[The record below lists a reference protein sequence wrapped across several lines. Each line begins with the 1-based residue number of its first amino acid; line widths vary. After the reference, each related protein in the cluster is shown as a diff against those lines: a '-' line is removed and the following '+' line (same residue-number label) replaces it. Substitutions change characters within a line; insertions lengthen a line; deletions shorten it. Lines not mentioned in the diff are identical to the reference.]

1 MRRDVLVAIVGR
13 PNVGKST
20 LFNRLC
26 KQRRAIIDFEEGIT
40 RDRKYADVEWDG
52 KKFRIVDTG
61 GLVFNSGDQMDDH
74 IRLQAEIAIQEAD
87 FILFLVDGQTG
98 ITDFD
103 QRIAKMLSPMRDK
116 TMLVVNKVDNEKI
129 EMEIFDFLRLGFG
142 EPYPI
147 AANSGR
153 NSGNFM
159 DELLAKIPAR
169 DVDDFEELID
179 TSIKVAIVGKPNVGK
194 SSIVNRLVGQD
205 TVIVTDIPGTTR
217 DAIDSKLKYHG
228 QELTL
233 IDTAGLRKKTRVKY
247 GVEYFSAMRT
257 IDTIDRADVILL
269 IVSADEEISVQEKKI
284 ASYVKRHYKNLI
296 IVVNKWDLP
305 EKDNHTLKE
314 VSRDILEQLQFVD
327 YAPLLF
333 VSALTGQRVNKILE
347 LILKVKDESERRIPT
362 SQLNEFV
369 KTVIDR
375 RPPSHK
381 TGTMLKIYYITQPDT
396 DPPTFIFFCNSPRK
410 ISDDYKKFLHNQIR
424 KVFKFE
430 GATIKMIF
438 KGKDANEPDIIY

>member
-1 MRRDVLVAIVGR
+1 MRDVLVAIVGR

-61 GLVFNSGDQMDDH
+61 GLVFNSQDKMDDH

-87 FILFLVDGQTG
+87 YILFLVDGMTG
-98 ITDFD
+98 VTDFD
-103 QRIAKMLSPMRDK
+103 QRIAKLLQPMHEK

-129 EMEIFDFLRLGFG
+129 EMEMYEFMKLGFG
-142 EPYPI
+142 EPFPI

-159 DELLAKIPAR
+159 DELLSRIPAR
-169 DVDDFEELID
+169 DVDDFEELVD

-194 SSIVNRLVGQD
+194 SSITNRLIGQD

-228 QELTL
+228 EEITI

-257 IDTIDRADVILL
+257 IDTIDRADIVLL
-269 IVSADEEISVQEKKI
+269 IVSADEEISTQEKKI
-284 ASYVKRHYKNLI
+284 ASYIKRHYKNVI

-305 EKDNHTLKE
+305 EKDNHTHKE
-314 VSRDILEQLQFVD
+314 FTTKVLEDLQFIK
-327 YAPLLF
+327 YAPVLF

-347 LILKVKDESERRIPT
+347 LILKVKEESERRVAT
-362 SQLNEFV
+362 SQLNDFV
-369 KTVIDR
+369 KKVIER

-381 TGTMLKIYYITQPDT
+381 TGALLKIYYITQPDT

-410 ISDDYKKFLHNQIR
+410 ISEDYKRFLHNQIR

-430 GATIKMIF
+430 GATIKMVF
-438 KGKDANEPDIIY
+438 KGKDVDEADIIY

>member
-1 MRRDVLVAIVGR
+1 MRDVLVAIVGR

-26 KQRRAIIDFEEGIT
+26 KQRKAIIDFEEGIT

-61 GLVFNSGDQMDDH
+61 GLVFNSDDKMDDH

-87 FILFLVDGQTG
+87 FLLFMVDGQTG
-98 ITDFD
+98 ITDYD
-103 QRIAKMLSPMRDK
+103 LRIAKLLSPLRDK

-129 EMEIFDFLRLGFG
+129 EMDIFDFLQLGFG

-159 DELLAKIPAR
+159 DALLSKIPAR
-169 DVDDFEELID
+169 SVDDFEELVD
-179 TSIKVAIVGKPNVGK
+179 TSIKVAIVGKQNVGK
-194 SSIVNRLVGQD
+194 SSLTNRLIGED
-205 TVIVTDIPGTTR
+205 TVIVTDVPGTTR
-217 DAIDSKLKYHG
+217 DAIDSKLTYHG
-228 QELTL
+228 EEITL

-257 IDTIDRADVILL
+257 IDTIDRADIILL
-269 IVSADEEISVQEKKI
+269 VVSADEDISLQEKKI
-284 ASYVKRHYKNLI
+284 ASYIKRRYKNVI

-305 EKDNHTLKE
+305 VKDNHTHKE
-314 VSRDILEQLQFVD
+314 FTRQILGDLQFID
-327 YAPLLF
+327 YAPVIF
-333 VSALTGQRVNKILE
+333 VSALTGQRVTRILD
-347 LILKVKDESERRIPT
+347 LILKVKAESERRIST
-362 SQLNEFV
+362 SKLNEFV

-381 TGTMLKIYYITQPDT
+381 TGTMLKIYYVTQPDT
-396 DPPTFIFFCNSPRK
+396 DPPTFLFFCNSPKK
-410 ISDDYKKFLHNQIR
+410 ISEDYKRFLHNQIR

-430 GATIKMIF
+430 GATIKLVF
-438 KGKDANEPDIIY
+438 KGKDVNEQDVIY

>member
-1 MRRDVLVAIVGR
+1 MRDVLVAIVGR

-61 GLVFNSGDQMDDH
+61 GLVFNSQDKMDDH

-87 FILFLVDGQTG
+87 FILFLVDGMTG

-103 QRIAKMLSPMRDK
+103 QRIARLLKPMHDK

-129 EMEIFDFLRLGFG
+129 EMDIYEFMKLGFG
-142 EPYPI
+142 EPFPI

-159 DELLAKIPAR
+159 DELLTKIPAR
-169 DVDDFEELID
+169 DVDDFEELVD

-194 SSIVNRLVGQD
+194 SSITNRLIGQD

-228 QELTL
+228 EEITI

-257 IDTIDRADVILL
+257 IDTIDRADIILL
-269 IVSADEEISVQEKKI
+269 IVSADEEISAQEKKI
-284 ASYVKRHYKNLI
+284 ASYIKRHYKNVI

-305 EKDNHTLKE
+305 EKDNHTHKEFTLK
-314 VSRDILEQLQFVD
+314 ILEDLQFIK
-327 YAPLLF
+327 YAPVLF

-347 LILKVKDESERRIPT
+347 LVLKVKEESERRIPT
-362 SQLNEFV
+362 SQLNDFV
-369 KTVIDR
+369 KKVIER

-381 TGTMLKIYYITQPDT
+381 TGALLKIYYITQPDT

-410 ISDDYKKFLHNQIR
+410 ISEDYKRFLHNQIR

-430 GATIKMIF
+430 GATIKLVF
-438 KGKDANEPDIIY
+438 KGKDTDDADVIY

>member
-1 MRRDVLVAIVGR
+1 MRDVLVAIVGR

-61 GLVFNSGDQMDDH
+61 GLVFNSTDRMDAH
-74 IRLQAEIAIQEAD
+74 IKLQAEIAIQEAD
-87 FILFLVDGQTG
+87 FILFLVDGMTG

-103 QRIAKMLSPMRDK
+103 HRIAKLLNPMRDK
-116 TMLVVNKVDNEKI
+116 TMLVVNKVDNERI
-129 EMEIFDFLRLGFG
+129 EMDIYDFMQLGFG
-142 EPYPI
+142 IPFPI

-159 DELLAKIPAR
+159 DELLTKIPAR
-169 DVDDFEELID
+169 DVDDFEELVD

-194 SSIVNRLVGQD
+194 SSITNRLMGQD

-228 QELTL
+228 EEITI

-257 IDTIDRADVILL
+257 IDTIDRADIVLL
-269 IVSADEEISVQEKKI
+269 IVSADEEVSTQEKKI
-284 ASYVKRHYKNLI
+284 ASYIKRHYKNVI

-305 EKDNHTLKE
+305 EKDNHTHKE
-314 VSRDILEQLQFVD
+314 FTLQILEDLQFIK
-327 YAPLLF
+327 YAPVLF

-347 LILKVKDESERRIPT
+347 LILSVKEESERRIPT
-362 SQLNEFV
+362 SQLNDFV
-369 KTVIDR
+369 KKVIER

-381 TGTMLKIYYITQPDT
+381 TGAMLKIYYITQPDT
-396 DPPTFIFFCNSPRK
+396 DPPTFLFFCNSPRK
-410 ISDDYKKFLHNQIR
+410 ISEDYKRFLHNQIR

-430 GATIKMIF
+430 GATIKLVF
-438 KGKDANEPDIIY
+438 KGKDTNESDVIY

>member
-1 MRRDVLVAIVGR
+1 MRDVLVAIVGR

-40 RDRKYADVEWDG
+40 RDRKYADCEWDG

-61 GLVFNSGDQMDDH
+61 GLVFNSADKMDEH
-74 IRLQAEIAIQEAD
+74 IKLQAIIAIQEAD
-87 FILFLVDGQTG
+87 FILFLVDGMAG
-98 ITDFD
+98 LTDFD
-103 QRIAKMLSPMRDK
+103 QRIAKLLNPMRDK
-116 TMLVVNKVDNEKI
+116 TMLVVNKVDNERI
-129 EMEIFDFLRLGFG
+129 EMEIYDFMQLGFG
-142 EPYPI
+142 EPFPI

-159 DELLAKIPAR
+159 DELLTKIPAR
-169 DVDDFEELID
+169 DVDDFEELLD

-194 SSIVNRLVGQD
+194 SSITNRLMGQD

-217 DAIDSKLKYHG
+217 DAIDSKLKYQG
-228 QELTL
+228 QDLTI

-269 IVSADEEISVQEKKI
+269 IVSAEEEISTQEKKI
-284 ASYVKRHYKNLI
+284 ASYIKRHYKNVI

-305 EKDNHTLKE
+305 AKDNHTHKE
-314 VSRDILEQLQFVD
+314 FSVKILEDLQFIG
-327 YAPLLF
+327 YAPVLF
-333 VSALTGQRVNKILE
+333 ISALTGQRVHKILD
-347 LILKVKDESERRIPT
+347 LILSVKEESERRIPT

-369 KTVIDR
+369 KKVIDR

-381 TGTMLKIYYITQPDT
+381 TGALLKIYYITQPDT

-410 ISDDYKKFLHNQIR
+410 ISEDYKRFLHNQIR

-430 GATIKMIF
+430 GATIKMVF
-438 KGKDANEPDIIY
+438 KGKDKDEADVIY